1 VKVLG
6 GAANAIFSMQS
17 IVATTPLTIVGDF
30 LAAAARKLC

>member
-17 IVATTPLTIVGDF
+17 IVAATPLTIVGSWP
-30 LAAAARKLC
+30 AAARKLC